1 MDQVKVSLFKD
12 GPDRVQIVIDGNNI
26 SDYLS
31 IIADSIKDTIL
42 LKNAD
47 AKPIAFN
54 KYENV
59 PFFKGTEYEGKTP
72 SELLSVL
79 GDKGLGI
86 LKKYGVHASEQQ
98 KSEIEIC
105 IKNFLSDR
113 FKSVDPEIFAGK
125 LNEHQLQVF
134 LITTANTFLQTQ
146 ILMKYVNKVAMNPL
160 IHSGKTAVP
169 MKNEMLS
176 YSVLTKQK
184 NHLTKK
190 ETSFE
195 VFFYDSVLSTI
206 SFSLFFLLLCLTL
219 CCCHKS
225 KYS

>member
-72 SELLSVL
+72 SELLSIL

-134 LITTANTFLQTQ
+134 FDNYGKY
-146 ILMKYVNKVAMNPL
+146 ILTDTNINEICQQGGYESFDSFRENGSTDEKRDVVIQCINKA
-160 IHSGKTAVP
+160 
-169 MKNEMLS
+169 
-176 YSVLTKQK
+176 
-184 NHLTKK
+184 KK
-190 ETSFE
+190 S
-195 VFFYDSVLSTI
+195 SN
-206 SFSLFFLLLCLTL
+206 
-219 CCCHKS
+219 
-225 KYS
+225 

>member
-134 LITTANTFLQTQ
+134 FDNYGRY
-146 ILMKYVNKVAMNPL
+146 ILTDTNIN
-160 IHSGKTAVP
+160 
-169 MKNEMLS
+169 
-176 YSVLTKQK
+176 
-184 NHLTKK
+184 
-190 ETSFE
+190 
-195 VFFYDSVLSTI
+195 
-206 SFSLFFLLLCLTL
+206 
-219 CCCHKS
+219 
-225 KYS
+225 

>member
-134 LITTANTFLQTQ
+134 F
-146 ILMKYVNKVAMNPL
+146 
-160 IHSGKTAVP
+160 
-169 MKNEMLS
+169 
-176 YSVLTKQK
+176 
-184 NHLTKK
+184 
-190 ETSFE
+190 
-195 VFFYDSVLSTI
+195 
-206 SFSLFFLLLCLTL
+206 
-219 CCCHKS
+219 
-225 KYS
+225 